1 MSSHTE
7 TRFPNRMTR
16 LLRFP
21 SSAGNMKGGLLLGL
35 RAAQLALAF
44 IIMAL
49 MAYVADWYNSDT
61 LTMAPPQVN
70 WQLACSVISILSLI
84 YLEGAKRFAPRAFH
98 SAAALGLESAN
109 AVFHFSGF
117 IYLAVFIGKLLFCR
131 GSVCAAARAASVFG
145 AFEFLFWCVSA
156 ALAAKEVAA
165 GGFSLPFRRSPK
177 PANEKVVAMEE
188 GARA

>member
-1 MSSHTE
+1 MHKPTHIAC
-7 TRFPNRMTR
+7 FP
-16 LLRFP
+16 
-21 SSAGNMKGGLLLGL
+21 
-35 RAAQLALAF
+35 
-44 IIMAL
+44 
-49 MAYVADWYNSDT
+49 
-61 LTMAPPQVN
+61 
-70 WQLACSVISILSLI
+70 ILIRCYLFI
-84 YLEGAKRFAPRAFH
+84 YLCIYIYIYLHPTQHTIAFH